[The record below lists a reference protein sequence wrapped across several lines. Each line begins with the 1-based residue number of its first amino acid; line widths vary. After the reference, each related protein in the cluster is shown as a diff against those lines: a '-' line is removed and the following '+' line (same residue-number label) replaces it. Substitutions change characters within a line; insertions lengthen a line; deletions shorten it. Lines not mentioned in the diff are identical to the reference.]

1 MQVLLRIANGKS
13 NVRKVRIQSD
23 TVIGRSP
30 ECQLKVASNQIS
42 RRHCQI
48 VIRDTIVAIKD
59 LGSANGTFVNG
70 RQVPPEVEIPL
81 TPGTRV
87 MLGPLQF
94 TVEYELPGMPASHD
108 TSPTAETGSQVDTE
122 TLTPASEPTGAVLSS
137 DLQQVDTAPVSQTA
151 HHLTVADSGPPAPA
165 IPQQAVPPA
174 VAQAQPIAVP
184 TPLPAVPPPAQQF
197 YLPPGYAPPAAV
209 AGTALP
215 IPVPLPVDP
224 SAVTV
229 PYPWPPAVP
238 APVQSTAVPQ
248 PMPIAPPAAIPGAA
262 ILGAVAPPAAIPQ
275 PTPAL
280 PAAVAQTAS
289 PVPSSFVPPVA
300 PPAEQEETGDFNFG
314 IFAASGS
321 DVVVESANETPQF
334 SASAEPSP
342 PEAPKPARK
351 GLLQMFGWGKKKA
364 AEPAPEVAAEPEPVV
379 DAPAETVAEESFQP
393 PAAEEATLSF
403 EVPDEEPAEAES
415 APDDSLQNFFNNFQ

>member
-94 TVEYELPGMPASHD
+94 TVEYDLPGMSAVAVAVPAASVESARA
-108 TSPTAETGSQVDTE
+108 TQPQAQVETRQVVPPNDNTPFPPYVVVPPKDSAPQPG
-122 TLTPASEPTGAVLSS
+122 TTPAATAVS
-137 DLQQVDTAPVSQTA
+137 APVPIST
-151 HHLTVADSGPPAPA
+151 GPPPTDIA
-165 IPQQAVPPA
+165 IPAMMAAVM
-174 VAQAQPIAVP
+174 
-184 TPLPAVPPPAQQF
+184 
-197 YLPPGYAPPAAV
+197 PPAAAAV
-209 AGTALP
+209 AVAT
-215 IPVPLPVDP
+215 PV
-224 SAVTV
+224 
-229 PYPWPPAVP
+229 
-238 APVQSTAVPQ
+238 
-248 PMPIAPPAAIPGAA
+248 
-262 ILGAVAPPAAIPQ
+262 AVAPP
-275 PTPAL
+275 
-280 PAAVAQTAS
+280 
-289 PVPSSFVPPVA
+289 PVEVPVPVA
-300 PPAEQEETGDFNFG
+300 PTEEVPSPAAPPFFVPGGEAAAEAENEGGEFNFG

-321 DVVVESANETPQF
+321 DVIVESAPEIPMVSEPEEPVASKPET
-334 SASAEPSP
+334 A
-342 PEAPKPARK
+342 KPAKK

-364 AEPAPEVAAEPEPVV
+364 SAPEPEPAAEATPEPQAPENDEEIAVEQPVAAEGL
-379 DAPAETVAEESFQP
+379 SFEF
-393 PAAEEATLSF
+393 PAAEDEAAADDDSS
-403 EVPDEEPAEAES
+403 DE
-415 APDDSLQNFFNNFQ
+415 SLQNFFNNFK